1 VAEREVK
8 LGAAPS
14 FRLPEFTDVET
25 GTEVESAPARKISAT
40 YFDTDDLRLTRW
52 GISLRHRSSDGWTV
66 KLAQPSAGTMLVR
79 DEIVFSGDPRR
90 PPQQA
95 VDLVRAFLRTAT
107 LRPQVRLRTVRRQT
121 TLRDA
126 DRGQLAEVVDDD
138 VAVLDGRRIAAR
150 FRELE
155 VEIADETQ
163 LPLLDVLVALLR
175 QSGAGPPDPTP
186 KVVRALGPRATQPP
200 EISVVALGADASIAD
215 VVRRSIAA
223 SVDRLVRHDP
233 IVRLDTDIEGVHQAR
248 VATRRLRSDLRT
260 FGSVLD
266 PEPTRLLRDE
276 LRWLA
281 DSLGAVRDRDVL
293 LARLRNRAAALS
305 ASDGRSLRRAFETLE
320 TERARAYDE
329 LLATLRSDRYL
340 ALLDR
345 LIDEANEPSLLP
357 GSEVAAELALPAVV
371 TGPLRRLAKQM
382 RALGDEPADDEL
394 HAARIRTKR
403 ARYAVEAATPVLGK
417 RARVVADAAAK
428 LQDVLGEY
436 RDAVAAERWLDDRAR
451 ETRSVREAFAAGKLA
466 GLERADQERALARWR
481 KAWKTLSRA
490 RPREWR

>member
-1 VAEREVK
+1 
-8 LGAAPS
+8 
-14 FRLPEFTDVET
+14 
-25 GTEVESAPARKISAT
+25 
-40 YFDTDDLRLTRW
+40 
-52 GISLRHRSSDGWTV
+52 
-66 KLAQPSAGTMLVR
+66 
-79 DEIVFSGDPRR
+79 
-90 PPQQA
+90 
-95 VDLVRAFLRTAT
+95 
-107 LRPQVRLRTVRRQT
+107 
-121 TLRDA
+121 
-126 DRGQLAEVVDDD
+126 
-138 VAVLDGRRIAAR
+138 
-150 FRELE
+150 
-155 VEIADETQ
+155 
-163 LPLLDVLVALLR
+163 
-175 QSGAGPPDPTP
+175 
-186 KVVRALGPRATQPP
+186 
-200 EISVVALGADASIAD
+200 
-215 VVRRSIAA
+215 
-223 SVDRLVRHDP
+223 
-233 IVRLDTDIEGVHQAR
+233 
-248 VATRRLRSDLRT
+248 LRSDLRT

-320 TERARAYDE
+320 TERARAFDE

-357 GSEVAAELALPAVV
+357 GSEVAAELALPPVV

-382 RALGDEPADDEL
+382 QALGDEPADEEL

-466 GLERADQERALARWR
+466 GLERAEQERALARWR
-481 KAWKTLSRA
+481 KAWKRLSRA